1 MSHPRLVEG
10 EVRVIGHRWS
20 PCVHE
25 IKEFLARSGVPFRWL
40 EVESDGAAVGAAER
54 ARPAFTRFP
63 VVLFRD
69 GSVLEEP
76 DVRAVAQKLGLET
89 RPEGREY
96 DLVVVGAGPA
106 GLTASIHGASE
117 GLRTVVVEQ
126 EVPGGQA
133 GHSALV
139 ENYPGFP
146 RGLSGSDLARRTLEQ
161 AERFGVEIVVTRR
174 ATRLRADGGRCR
186 VVTLDDGT
194 ELAAHAVLLAIG
206 ATFRWLDA
214 PGARPLVGARV
225 YYGAATAEAS
235 ACRAQE
241 VYVLGGGNSAG
252 QAALVLARHARRVTL
267 VALEDSLAETMSAYL
282 VERLGRVRNVA
293 VRTRHTVAAVEGNGR
308 LERLTLKHV
317 KTGETERVPADTLF
331 VFIGAAPRTEWLAE
345 AVVRDG
351 DGFILCGPEG
361 VRGSRV
367 RTGWPLER
375 EPYEMET
382 CTPGVFVAGDVR
394 RGSVKRIASAVGEGA
409 RAVQSIHRYLRDR

>member
-1 MSHPRLVEG
+1 MSHPRLVEE

-20 PCVHE
+20 PRVHE

-40 EVESDGAAVGAAER
+40 EVESECVGGGAAEH
-54 ARPAFTRFP
+54 AFRRFP

-89 RPEGREY
+89 RPERREY

-146 RGLSGSDLARRTLEQ
+146 RGLGGSELARRTVEQ

-174 ATRLRADGGRCR
+174 ATRLRADAGRCR

-194 ELAAHAVLLAIG
+194 ELAAHAVLLAVG

-214 PGARPLVGARV
+214 PGARPLVGAGV

-235 ACRAQE
+235 ACSGQE
-241 VYVLGGGNSAG
+241 AYVLGGGNSAG
-252 QAALVLARHARRVTL
+252 
-267 VALEDSLAETMSAYL
+267 
-282 VERLGRVRNVA
+282 
-293 VRTRHTVAAVEGNGR
+293 
-308 LERLTLKHV
+308 
-317 KTGETERVPADTLF
+317 
-331 VFIGAAPRTEWLAE
+331 
-345 AVVRDG
+345 
-351 DGFILCGPEG
+351 
-361 VRGSRV
+361 
-367 RTGWPLER
+367 
-375 EPYEMET
+375 
-382 CTPGVFVAGDVR
+382 
-394 RGSVKRIASAVGEGA
+394 
-409 RAVQSIHRYLRDR
+409 